1 MGITKSIVSA
11 AIDEANLLHIE
22 EWREGLSFSAALNQ
36 IVTEHRYLTGMG
48 IVARD
53 LRTWQLIC
61 PLSSKDD
68 RRDIEERWKK
78 FESALALVKRMI
90 GA

>member
-1 MGITKSIVSA
+1 MGITKTIVSA

-22 EWREGLSFSAALNQ
+22 SWREGLTFSAALNQ

-53 LRTWQLIC
+53 LRTFQPISVKC
-61 PLSSKDD
+61 SKA
-68 RRDIEERWKK
+68 
-78 FESALALVKRMI
+78 ESEDAA
-90 GA
+90 